1 MRNKNHLL
9 AQLSRHQFG
18 LVSRPQ
24 LLDIGFSSSA
34 ITRARERGELA
45 PYLPNVW
52 RVTSAPR
59 CWEQRPLGAVLWAG
73 EVTVA
78 SHITSAFLQDLL
90 PRAAAK
96 IEITTIRWPDKR
108 GGIVIHRS
116 TLESTDMVNVRG
128 IPCTSVYRTLVD
140 LSATQPVPLVE
151 SALDTAIRLE
161 RVTFDRLR
169 AYGEAAASRS
179 AKGSAL
185 LKQLLSV
192 RGEEEAMS
200 ESEAE
205 SRFCRLMRKGRL
217 PIGQRQAPRPGA
229 RGGRLDFHY
238 PEQNLVIEIDGRRFH
253 SGRRE
258 QLRDKHYDNE
268 LNIQGKRVLRLT
280 WEDLTHDGAYTL
292 DVVGRALG
300 IRPLF

>member
-1 MRNKNHLL
+1 VTHVTDKTSNSSDGWPMRNKNHLL

-140 LSATQPVPLVE
+140 LSATHQYPSSSRRWTQP
-151 SALDTAIRLE
+151 SA
-161 RVTFDRLR
+161 
-169 AYGEAAASRS
+169 
-179 AKGSAL
+179 
-185 LKQLLSV
+185 
-192 RGEEEAMS
+192 
-200 ESEAE
+200 
-205 SRFCRLMRKGRL
+205 
-217 PIGQRQAPRPGA
+217 
-229 RGGRLDFHY
+229 
-238 PEQNLVIEIDGRRFH
+238 
-253 SGRRE
+253 
-258 QLRDKHYDNE
+258 
-268 LNIQGKRVLRLT
+268 
-280 WEDLTHDGAYTL
+280 
-292 DVVGRALG
+292 
-300 IRPLF
+300 